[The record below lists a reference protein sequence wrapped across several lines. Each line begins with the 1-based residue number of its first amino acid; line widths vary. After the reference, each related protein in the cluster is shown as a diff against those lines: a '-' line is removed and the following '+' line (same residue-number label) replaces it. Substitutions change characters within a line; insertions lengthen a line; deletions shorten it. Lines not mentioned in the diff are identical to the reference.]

1 MTNSSL
7 AVRAED
13 YAFTSLLSYAAMQ
26 NPSYE
31 IAKHHALI
39 ASALEAVERGEIKRL
54 MIFLPPRSGKTML
67 ASEYFPAWYLG
78 RNPTH
83 QMIATTYSYDRA
95 NDVGRKVR
103 NQIVDPMYQLIFP
116 DSSIASDSQSAN
128 KFNMAQGGVY
138 VSVGVGGAVV
148 GRGAHCICKGTMIQT
163 DHGPAE
169 ISELVDLFMD
179 NQPLS
184 VLSWNHSTNE
194 YAFKNVLATSV
205 SLNDTIYEIRTRN
218 GKTIRTTGDHRFYV
232 TSIGYLEARY
242 LQYGDEFIT
251 FESDQIQSDTI
262 AEIVWTCGCKVPVYD
277 IQVEGTNNFFANE
290 ILVHNCFLIDDPIKS
305 RRDAESES
313 SRRIMRDW
321 FQGVAYT
328 RLMGDGAI
336 IIILTRWHHYDLA
349 GWLLKE
355 KADENW
361 HVLNIPAISV
371 DPERDLLGRKEGETI
386 WPENPLFHKS
396 RLEQLKRTIGSREWN
411 SQYQQNP
418 LPSEEGLFNPDNFAR
433 YSYSELRECMD
444 TTRGRLPFGIKR
456 IVHSWDTAFKMEKVH
471 DPTAC
476 TVWGISDSKYYLI
489 HAFKKR
495 YEFPDLIQAVV
506 NTQKKF
512 MSYNTGPV
520 PVLIE
525 DRGSGQSLIQSLERN
540 TQIPVI
546 KITDQSTTKY
556 FRAEQCSEVIK
567 AGKVV
572 LPDKA
577 PWLIDYETEMC
588 QFPVGQH
595 DDYVDSTSQFI
606 KYESRPKYLPSKQAL
621 YWK

>member
-1 MTNSSL
+1 MYSNL

-148 GRGAHCICKGTMIQT
+148 GRGAHC
-163 DHGPAE
+163 
-169 ISELVDLFMD
+169 
-179 NQPLS
+179 
-184 VLSWNHSTNE
+184 
-194 YAFKNVLATSV
+194 
-205 SLNDTIYEIRTRN
+205 
-218 GKTIRTTGDHRFYV
+218 
-232 TSIGYLEARY
+232 
-242 LQYGDEFIT
+242 
-251 FESDQIQSDTI
+251 
-262 AEIVWTCGCKVPVYD
+262 
-277 IQVEGTNNFFANE
+277 
-290 ILVHNCFLIDDPIKS
+290 FLIDDPIKS

-361 HVLNIPAISV
+361 HVLNIPAIAV
-371 DPERDLLGRKEGETI
+371 DPEHDLLGRQEGETI

-444 TTRGRLPFGIKR
+444 TARGKLPFGIKR

-506 NTQKKF
+506 NTQKRF
-512 MSYNTGPV
+512 TSYNTGPV

-525 DRGSGQSLIQSLERN
+525 DRGSGQSLIQSLTRN